1 MKELTNIYKEVGQ
14 QFVNDLFKDYL
25 LVTEKLSGSSFAF
38 EKHGDQIQFFKG
50 NSKMPINIVD
60 RTLMMYYEP
69 AIQYILKQTE
79 GHIQDLPDH
88 WRFCFQYFVHNQ
100 PGAIKYDNLPDN
112 NLILTHIQV
121 KNSKG
126 KIAKVIED
134 PRVLRDWASAFQV
147 TPLIPIFSGYL
158 KEEQKRKIR
167 EFLSTPREDQ
177 MEVFGT
183 SSFAKYLI
191 GCLNPTID
199 KTTLQNDLDKPID
212 SIIFKFYRP
221 GTNQTF
227 TAKMIDPYT
236 QMLMKDKEPV
246 DLRRAP
252 ADINEIL
259 LLDILAFIEERGL
272 RAGELLMNTP
282 QERYI
287 ELVNNLFN
295 DYTTKRG
302 TDLKKLDIQKADFA
316 KGPEFDVNLDLIK
329 NSRTKEILQK
339 SDSLKNLYKI
349 MLGSLRKK
357 RNPKRIGAVMTASV
371 IDDFNKM
378 VSKISDSINKETSK
392 EFTTFGEYLNN
403 KVAEEVNHKDLE
415 ELVVEERVLNYNKF
429 INLGKVVIEANAE
442 DQKFKNPETGRQ
454 VKVSSALGYDKD
466 TPAYKKAKEIIGGK
480 EKEAE
485 PKEDFDYTKID
496 KKKSP
501 AAFDIAKDI
510 DKIEDPK
517 QREEAKSF
525 VKNLTDYE
533 TAKPG
538 SPERK
543 KALEKFFEEGG
554 INRNA
559 LGTDTN
565 KFYVGQSDEYEGS
578 GRGNRFNKKTGLSYS
593 KAFTKGQTAKMM
605 DDAEELGVL
614 IPMQNGIPRTNGKRL
629 APTNVHTDSKGKKPK
644 AVSVKVSKIEPKG
657 KPGDKDYNPG
667 GVKIGGENG
676 VEMKNTPPMT
686 EDQKADLKEKFK
698 KAKPNATEEEINRY
712 VAINETFR
720 KQNNEKIKAIQEK
733 ELTIIPILDENDQE
747 IDVFTKDG
755 QKKAVKAVSKNVT
768 GKVKEILNS
777 PPKITPSPKL
787 QKALD
792 DFDTAASDF
801 ADGKITQE
809 EFKKQMD
816 DTLLE
821 MINDPHTRPGMPDLV
836 ETFAMMEDL
845 SEGRASVSPDAANFP
860 LGDVITFDPAE
871 LPPNATPE
879 EVNKH
884 INVMT
889 TSSGTRSIKYEA
901 GGASQSSN
909 KIDATEYADFNDKVK
924 GAEIKSDLQDLTNKQ
939 YDDIYNV
946 QEEPPFKTLEGVTN
960 NAKSLAKKYDVDLE
974 GLDPLSDKKRAV
986 YEKRADKK
994 MIGNVIKEYKEKGI
1008 DLSEDDAKDLLVR
1021 RWTAMDM
1028 NGKIM
1033 QDVNNRQQMS
1043 QSFTNRSYNTDPA
1056 DAGTSNPDNPEV
1068 MKDEDGKPIVILD
1081 MEGNPKLK
1089 NGKKQYRRK
1098 QKMKIKETNGVSDM
1112 ACMNYADNPGFS
1124 KTGKPTNKMPA
1135 RVVNCKDSNKWLG

>member
-100 PGAIKYDNLPDN
+100 PGAIKYDNLPAN

-121 KNSKG
+121 KNAKG

-183 SSFAKYLI
+183 GSFAKYLI

-199 KTTLQNDLDKPID
+199 KTTLQNDLNKPID
-212 SIIFKFYRP
+212 SIIFKFFRP

-272 RAGELLMNTP
+272 RAGELLTNTP
-282 QERYI
+282 QERYV

-295 DYTTKRG
+295 DYTSKRG
-302 TDLKKLDIQKADFA
+302 TDLQKLDIQKADFA

-415 ELVVEERVLNYNKF
+415 ELVVEEKVLNYNKF

-466 TPAYKKAKEIIGGK
+466 TPAYKKAKEIVGGK
-480 EKEAE
+480 EPEEDAKKLKGLSRINDVIQKQINDVKDPDQKENAEKVLTAMETINDPNASDEDKQKLFGELVEDGIIKKNQSGSKFYVDTAKTGLYRKVLGDKSSPASIVNVAKDYGLDNIDKESANRIGKKQMTGAKLFGDKKSKTKVGVSEKGVSFDGVNYDKQEIPSTEKLEKIYGSKKEAE
-485 PKEDFDYTKID
+485 KAE
-496 KKKSP
+496 
-501 AAFDIAKDI
+501 AALNKYNAIVEQA
-510 DKIEDPK
+510 
-517 QREEAKSF
+517 QKSF
-525 VKNLTDYE
+525 KDQGEME
-533 TAKPG
+533 T
-538 SPERK
+538 
-543 KALEKFFEEGG
+543 
-554 INRNA
+554 
-559 LGTDTN
+559 
-565 KFYVGQSDEYEGS
+565 
-578 GRGNRFNKKTGLSYS
+578 LS
-593 KAFTKGQTAKMM
+593 AFP
-605 DDAEELGVL
+605 D
-614 IPMQNGIPRTNGKRL
+614 
-629 APTNVHTDSKGKKPK
+629 
-644 AVSVKVSKIEPKG
+644 
-657 KPGDKDYNPG
+657 
-667 GVKIGGENG
+667 
-676 VEMKNTPPMT
+676 TPPT
-686 EDQKADLKEKFK
+686 TPE
-698 KAKPNATEEEINRY
+698 NR
-712 VAINETFR
+712 T
-720 KQNNEKIKAIQEK
+720 K
-733 ELTIIPILDENDQE
+733 L
-747 IDVFTKDG
+747 KDG
-755 QKKAVKAVSKNVT
+755 
-768 GKVKEILNS
+768 
-777 PPKITPSPKL
+777 
-787 QKALD
+787 
-792 DFDTAASDF
+792 TADII
-801 ADGKITQE
+801 ADG
-809 EFKKQMD
+809 FKKQFGDKKPTKAQEKLM
-816 DTLLE
+816 
-821 MINDPHTRPGMPDLV
+821 NDFKSLKDIKDPKEYDEKLMSATG
-836 ETFAMMEDL
+836 AMMLDPYMKTGAADVVEMVSYMREL
-845 SEGRASVSPDAANFP
+845 NKGNNVYMPAASNYP
-860 LGDVITFDPAE
+860 LGDIISISPEKIDYE
-871 LPPNATPE
+871 KDSPE
-879 EVNKH
+879 EIQKKIQLIMASVEA
-884 INVMT
+884 
-889 TSSGTRSIKYEA
+889 RSIKKGA
-901 GGASQSSN
+901 GGASASGEKTQLSEYKEFTNSKGQ
-909 KIDATEYADFNDKVK
+909 KIPPKETKDDLAKMSDKTK
-924 GAEIKSDLQDLTNKQ
+924 MYSGIFDGTAEDTKKTANEIKD
-939 YDDIYNV
+939 
-946 QEEPPFKTLEGVTN
+946 
-960 NAKSLAKKYDVDLE
+960 LAKKYDFDLE
-974 GLDPLSDKKRAV
+974 DPEYVERKTKSINSAIAYVKKKDPDLDEDELRAK
-986 YEKRADKK
+986 YEA
-994 MIGNVIKEYKEKGI
+994 YY
-1008 DLSEDDAKDLLVR
+1008 DL
-1021 RWTAMDM
+1021 
-1028 NGKIM
+1028 GKAYANTYNET
-1033 QDVNNRQQMS
+1033 VKS
-1043 QSFTNRSYNTDPA
+1043 QLFTN
-1056 DAGTSNPDNPEV
+1056 EV
-1068 MKDEDGKPIVILD
+1068 W
-1081 MEGNPKLK
+1081 
-1089 NGKKQYRRK
+1089 
-1098 QKMKIKETNGVSDM
+1098 GVDK
-1112 ACMNYADNPGFS
+1112 
-1124 KTGKPTNKMPA
+1124 KTGKATVDTTDGINSIAKLKFEFNIGFTKTGRPSNPVPTRFKNTK
-1135 RVVNCKDSNKWLG
+1135 VEESNI

>member
-121 KNSKG
+121 KNAKG

-466 TPAYKKAKEIIGGK
+466 TPAYKKAKEIVGDKEPTEETELGLSDSLNKKFTTKRVEEIKKDFDRIAFSPAEDREKFEGGF
-480 EKEAE
+480 EKVLNGKKLSKDEAE
-485 PKEDFDYTKID
+485 M
-496 KKKSP
+496 
-501 AAFDIAKDI
+501 
-510 DKIEDPK
+510 
-517 QREEAKSF
+517 
-525 VKNLTDYE
+525 
-533 TAKPG
+533 
-538 SPERK
+538 
-543 KALEKFFEEGG
+543 
-554 INRNA
+554 
-559 LGTDTN
+559 
-565 KFYVGQSDEYEGS
+565 VGKYA
-578 GRGNRFNKKTGLSYS
+578 RLS
-593 KAFTKGQTAKMM
+593 
-605 DDAEELGVL
+605 
-614 IPMQNGIPRTNGKRL
+614 
-629 APTNVHTDSKGKKPK
+629 DSKGKLKIYFASNTPGEFRQGGRE
-644 AVSVKVSKIEPKG
+644 KVMDLS
-657 KPGDKDYNPG
+657 DKDG
-667 GVKIGGENG
+667 AAV
-676 VEMKNTPPMT
+676 
-686 EDQKADLKEKFK
+686 
-698 KAKPNATEEEINRY
+698 
-712 VAINETFR
+712 
-720 KQNNEKIKAIQEK
+720 K
-733 ELTIIPILDENDQE
+733 ELTDLGLEITSASTVDGGIKPKIAGKDINPNKISGGKTYKPEVKVTKNESGEIEEITMGSTKIKRLKKPDQE
-747 IDVFTKDG
+747 KLTERLTEAFKQQNPDLNDKEVGRLVNRTNRAIDRHNKNLGKWEKLNDVEMIETVPGLNDLPQKERSEKIQKEYPKVIHDKMKDLIGDNPTPKEKEVLADIEKLSGIESVEDFDNATIEVLRKMDDVESIRKGSADLAESFAYMSMNKRGYRTELPAGENFPVADVICLGGAVDLDPDDPDYASKVAMQGLGLAVNLETMGGISVKKDG
-755 QKKAVKAVSKNVT
+755 
-768 GKVKEILNS
+768 G
-777 PPKITPSPKL
+777 
-787 QKALD
+787 
-792 DFDTAASDF
+792 AASALKNKIGESEFYNKETGNRLDSL
-801 ADGKITQE
+801 ADNHNNFMGTLSEPTTTDTIKKGNEELDKQE
-809 EFKKQMD
+809 DWAVENGIIDKDKLPLKYGDRSPEQWAD
-816 DTLLE
+816 DTLKEWEKKGRGPFPPYMKDALTGHCKACLLVAEIHNGDLE
-821 MINDPHTRPGMPDLV
+821 EQSYGN
-836 ETFAMMEDL
+836 
-845 SEGRASVSPDAANFP
+845 
-860 LGDVITFDPAE
+860 
-871 LPPNATPE
+871 
-879 EVNKH
+879 
-884 INVMT
+884 INVS
-889 TSSGTRSIKYEA
+889 TSKKD
-901 GGASQSSN
+901 GGVH
-909 KIDATEYADFNDKVK
+909 ITD
-924 GAEIKSDLQDLTNKQ
+924 
-939 YDDIYNV
+939 
-946 QEEPPFKTLEGVTN
+946 GVTN
-960 NAKSLAKKYDVDLE
+960 ASL
-974 GLDPLSDKKRAV
+974 
-986 YEKRADKK
+986 
-994 MIGNVIKEYKEKGI
+994 
-1008 DLSEDDAKDLLVR
+1008 
-1021 RWTAMDM
+1021 
-1028 NGKIM
+1028 
-1033 QDVNNRQQMS
+1033 
-1043 QSFTNRSYNTDPA
+1043 
-1056 DAGTSNPDNPEV
+1056 
-1068 MKDEDGKPIVILD
+1068 MKPQ
-1081 MEGNPKLK
+1081 P
-1089 NGKKQYRRK
+1089 
-1098 QKMKIKETNGVSDM
+1098 
-1112 ACMNYADNPGFS
+1112 NPGF
-1124 KTGKPTNKMPA
+1124 KFAKGKGPDGTNIPRPNAVYAANLKHADFDPETNRFKMA
-1135 RVVNCKDSNKWLG
+1135 K

>member
-79 GHIQDLPDH
+79 GHTQDLPDH

-100 PGAIKYDNLPDN
+100 PGAIKYDNLPKN

-121 KNSKG
+121 KNPKG

-191 GCLNPTID
+191 GCLNPTIN

-282 QERYI
+282 QERYV

-302 TDLKKLDIQKADFA
+302 TDLQKLDIQKADFA

-371 IDDFNKM
+371 INDFNKM
-378 VSKISDSINKETSK
+378 VSKISNSINKETSK

-466 TPAYKKAKEIIGGK
+466 TPAYKKAKEIVGGKEPKEETQLGLSDSLNKKFTAARVETIKKDFDRIAFSPAEDREKFEGGFEKVLSGKKLSKDEAEMVGKYAKVSDAKGKLKIYFASNTPGEFRQGGREKVMDLSDKDGSAVKELTDLGLEVTPATTVDGGIKPKIGGK
-480 EKEAE
+480 DINPNKISGGKTYKPKVKVTKNESGEIEEITMGSTKIKRLKKPDQEKLTERLTEAFKQQNPDLNDNEVGRLVNRTNRAIDRHNKNLGKWEKLNEVEMIETVPGLNDLPQKERSEKIQKEYPKVIHDKMKEFIGDNPTPKEKEVLADIE
-485 PKEDFDYTKID
+485 KLSNIESVEDFDNATIEVLRKMDDIESIRKGSADLAESFAYMSMNKRGYRTELPAGENFPVADVICLGGDVDLDPDDSDYASKVAMQGLGLAVNLETMGGISVKKDGGAASALKNKIGESEFYNKETGNRLDSLADNHNNFMGTLSEPTTADTIKKGNEELDKQEDWAVENGIID
-496 KKKSP
+496 K
-501 AAFDIAKDI
+501 
-510 DKIEDPK
+510 DKLPLKYGD
-517 QREEAKSF
+517 R
-525 VKNLTDYE
+525 
-533 TAKPG
+533 
-538 SPERK
+538 SPEQWAEDTLKEWEK
-543 KALEKFFEEGG
+543 KDRGPFPPYMKDALTGHCKACLLVAEIHNGDLEEQSYGN
-554 INRNA
+554 INVS
-559 LGTDTN
+559 T
-565 KFYVGQSDEYEGS
+565 S
-578 GRGNRFNKKTGLSYS
+578 KK
-593 KAFTKGQTAKMM
+593 
-605 DDAEELGVL
+605 D
-614 IPMQNGIPRTNGKRL
+614 
-629 APTNVHTDSKGKKPK
+629 
-644 AVSVKVSKIEPKG
+644 
-657 KPGDKDYNPG
+657 G
-667 GVKIGGENG
+667 GVH
-676 VEMKNTPPMT
+676 
-686 EDQKADLKEKFK
+686 
-698 KAKPNATEEEINRY
+698 
-712 VAINETFR
+712 
-720 KQNNEKIKAIQEK
+720 
-733 ELTIIPILDENDQE
+733 
-747 IDVFTKDG
+747 
-755 QKKAVKAVSKNVT
+755 
-768 GKVKEILNS
+768 
-777 PPKITPSPKL
+777 IT
-787 QKALD
+787 D
-792 DFDTAASDF
+792 
-801 ADGKITQE
+801 
-809 EFKKQMD
+809 
-816 DTLLE
+816 
-821 MINDPHTRPGMPDLV
+821 
-836 ETFAMMEDL
+836 
-845 SEGRASVSPDAANFP
+845 
-860 LGDVITFDPAE
+860 
-871 LPPNATPE
+871 
-879 EVNKH
+879 
-884 INVMT
+884 
-889 TSSGTRSIKYEA
+889 
-901 GGASQSSN
+901 
-909 KIDATEYADFNDKVK
+909 
-924 GAEIKSDLQDLTNKQ
+924 
-939 YDDIYNV
+939 
-946 QEEPPFKTLEGVTN
+946 GVTN
-960 NAKSLAKKYDVDLE
+960 ASL
-974 GLDPLSDKKRAV
+974 
-986 YEKRADKK
+986 
-994 MIGNVIKEYKEKGI
+994 
-1008 DLSEDDAKDLLVR
+1008 
-1021 RWTAMDM
+1021 
-1028 NGKIM
+1028 
-1033 QDVNNRQQMS
+1033 
-1043 QSFTNRSYNTDPA
+1043 
-1056 DAGTSNPDNPEV
+1056 
-1068 MKDEDGKPIVILD
+1068 MKPQ
-1081 MEGNPKLK
+1081 P
-1089 NGKKQYRRK
+1089 
-1098 QKMKIKETNGVSDM
+1098 
-1112 ACMNYADNPGFS
+1112 NPGF
-1124 KTGKPTNKMPA
+1124 KFAKGKGPDGTNIPRPNAVYAANLKHADFDPETNRFKMA
-1135 RVVNCKDSNKWLG
+1135 K

>member
-378 VSKISDSINKETSK
+378 VSKISDSINKEISK

-403 KVAEEVNHKDLE
+403 KVDEEVNHKDLE
-415 ELVVEERVLNYNKF
+415 ELVVEERVLNYNEF

-466 TPAYKKAKEIIGGK
+466 TPAYKKAKEIVGDKEPTEETELGLSDSLNKKFTTKRVEEIKKDFDRIAFSPAEDREKFEGGF
-480 EKEAE
+480 EKVLNGKKLSKDEAE
-485 PKEDFDYTKID
+485 M
-496 KKKSP
+496 
-501 AAFDIAKDI
+501 
-510 DKIEDPK
+510 
-517 QREEAKSF
+517 
-525 VKNLTDYE
+525 
-533 TAKPG
+533 
-538 SPERK
+538 
-543 KALEKFFEEGG
+543 
-554 INRNA
+554 
-559 LGTDTN
+559 
-565 KFYVGQSDEYEGS
+565 VGKYA
-578 GRGNRFNKKTGLSYS
+578 RLS
-593 KAFTKGQTAKMM
+593 
-605 DDAEELGVL
+605 
-614 IPMQNGIPRTNGKRL
+614 
-629 APTNVHTDSKGKKPK
+629 DSKGKLKIYFASNTPGEFRQGGRE
-644 AVSVKVSKIEPKG
+644 KVMDLS
-657 KPGDKDYNPG
+657 DKDG
-667 GVKIGGENG
+667 AAV
-676 VEMKNTPPMT
+676 
-686 EDQKADLKEKFK
+686 
-698 KAKPNATEEEINRY
+698 
-712 VAINETFR
+712 
-720 KQNNEKIKAIQEK
+720 K
-733 ELTIIPILDENDQE
+733 ELTDLGLEITSASTVDGGIKPKIAGKDINPNKISGGKTYKPEVKVTKNESGEIEEITMGSTKIKRLKKPDQE
-747 IDVFTKDG
+747 KLTERLTEAFKQQNPDLNDKEVGRLVNRTNRAIDRHN
-755 QKKAVKAVSKNVT
+755 KNL
-768 GKVKEILNS
+768 GKWEKLN
-777 PPKITPSPKL
+777 
-787 QKALD
+787 
-792 DFDTAASDF
+792 
-801 ADGKITQE
+801 E
-809 EFKKQMD
+809 V
-816 DTLLE
+816 E
-821 MINDPHTRPGMPDLV
+821 MIETVPGLNDLPQKER
-836 ETFAMMEDL
+836 
-845 SEGRASVSPDAANFP
+845 SE
-860 LGDVITFDPAE
+860 
-871 LPPNATPE
+871 
-879 EVNKH
+879 
-884 INVMT
+884 
-889 TSSGTRSIKYEA
+889 
-901 GGASQSSN
+901 
-909 KIDATEYADFNDKVK
+909 KI
-924 GAEIKSDLQDLTNKQ
+924 Q
-939 YDDIYNV
+939 
-946 QEEPPFKTLEGVTN
+946 
-960 NAKSLAKKYDVDLE
+960 
-974 GLDPLSDKKRAV
+974 
-986 YEKRADKK
+986 
-994 MIGNVIKEYKEKGI
+994 KEYPKVIHDKMKDLIGDNPTPKEKEVLADI
-1008 DLSEDDAKDLLVR
+1008 ENSEQVTASLGLGLGGLGQGPR
-1021 RWTAMDM
+1021 R
-1028 NGKIM
+1028 
-1033 QDVNNRQQMS
+1033 
-1043 QSFTNRSYNTDPA
+1043 
-1056 DAGTSNPDNPEV
+1056 
-1068 MKDEDGKPIVILD
+1068 
-1081 MEGNPKLK
+1081 
-1089 NGKKQYRRK
+1089 
-1098 QKMKIKETNGVSDM
+1098 
-1112 ACMNYADNPGFS
+1112 
-1124 KTGKPTNKMPA
+1124 
-1135 RVVNCKDSNKWLG
+1135 